1 MWLCSAQHRL
11 YHDGSRVSL
20 SSYLA
25 KPQTDSPCLSRS
37 VTSVDMDDD
46 ALELAKENVEEVE
59 MEEHIEL
66 IRAEIGS
73 KGAIPS
79 LEGVPIFDPSSVER
93 PDTVVMK

>member
-1 MWLCSAQHRL
+1 
-11 YHDGSRVSL
+11 
-20 SSYLA
+20 
-25 KPQTDSPCLSRS
+25 
-37 VTSVDMDDD
+37 MDDD